1 MGILV
6 LYRKGTMHQSL
17 DTVVLRL
24 KFKPDSAAD
33 FLFEEDVEAGRI
45 VAERNDYTID
55 EAYDFIRE
63 FHSSLEDAMIL
74 INGEK
79 VVNLSDFSYDI

>member
-6 LYRKGTMHQSL
+6 VYRTGAMHQSV

-24 KFKPDSAAD
+24 KFRPESAAD

-45 VAERNDYTID
+45 VQERNDYTID

-63 FHSSLEDAMIL
+63 FHASLDDAIIL
-74 INGEK
+74 VNGEK

>member
-1 MGILV
+1 
-6 LYRKGTMHQSL
+6 MHQSH

-24 KFKPDSAAD
+24 KFKPESAAD
-33 FLFEEDVEAGRI
+33 FLFEEDVEAGKL
-45 VAERNDYTID
+45 VSERSDYTLD

-63 FHSSLEDAMIL
+63 FHSSLDDAIVL
-74 INGEK
+74 INGQK